1 MLVPSRLALNYSFSY
16 SCLLVFLR
24 WLEWR
29 ITETDG
35 LHPCILLCPSEGH
48 PDVKGASRRYLP
60 RDLSQILLYLPMW
73 FVLLKILTLFQLL
86 LILVWC
92 SWSCWFFS
100 TFFMNGFF
108 FFLQSGLYHFDL
120 SPHFHMVSPT
130 SPLNFF
136 FFLSSES
143 PVPHGFFRQ
152 RAGYSEWQLG
162 FSVLQNSW
170 PRVEKNLLLPDDA
183 RTWATVLGSTFFIS
197 FRVIWLDSYSSAV
210 RNA

>member
-1 MLVPSRLALNYSFSY
+1 MHSSLSF
-16 SCLLVFLR
+16 R
-24 WLEWR
+24 
-29 ITETDG
+29 
-35 LHPCILLCPSEGH
+35 H

-108 FFLQSGLYHFDL
+108 FFLQSGLYHFDV

-136 FFLSSES
+136 FFLLWI
-143 PVPHGFFRQ
+143 PCTAWFLPQ

-170 PRVEKNLLLPDDA
+170 PRVQKNLLLSDDA

-197 FRVIWLDSYSSAV
+197 FRVICLDSYSSAV

>member
-86 LILVWC
+86 LILV
-92 SWSCWFFS
+92 
-100 TFFMNGFF
+100 
-108 FFLQSGLYHFDL
+108 
-120 SPHFHMVSPT
+120 
-130 SPLNFF
+130 
-136 FFLSSES
+136 
-143 PVPHGFFRQ
+143 
-152 RAGYSEWQLG
+152 
-162 FSVLQNSW
+162 
-170 PRVEKNLLLPDDA
+170 
-183 RTWATVLGSTFFIS
+183 
-197 FRVIWLDSYSSAV
+197 
-210 RNA
+210 

>member
-108 FFLQSGLYHFDL
+108 FFFYKVDCTTLICPLISTWFLPQAL
-120 SPHFHMVSPT
+120 SI
-130 SPLNFF
+130 FF
-136 FFLSSES
+136 FSLLWIPCTAWFLPAESRLFRMATRFLSVTELMTPCREEPPLTGWCSDVGHS
-143 PVPHGFFRQ
+143 AWVYVLYLIPCNL
-152 RAGYSEWQLG
+152 AG
-162 FSVLQNSW
+162 
-170 PRVEKNLLLPDDA
+170 
-183 RTWATVLGSTFFIS
+183 
-197 FRVIWLDSYSSAV
+197 
-210 RNA
+210 